1 MSWFRAILLFVSQI
15 LGGIAGAALVA
26 ALTPFGGVDTVTT
39 TLSAGVNTAQGFFIE
54 AFLTA
59 MLVLSV
65 LFLAAE
71 KHKSTYLA
79 PLGIGLTLLVC
90 HLFGVAWTGCGVNP
104 ARSFGPAVVDVS
116 FPGYHWIY
124 WIGPLFGSMM
134 AVAFYL
140 LLKAFDYTSVVF
152 GQDADHELTDAEVK
166 RREDVNTTL
175 FTRAAGK
182 ALVVFHAK
190 PGHQGQSEE
199 VKQFDADDLAMAEA
213 IRNGEASLVDPAMA
227 EKGLVE
233 QALSRGSENGYVQ
246 GAKEDQRAANGNAGY
261 TEQSI
266 ANGAQNG
273 AQAPRAAPSLDMV
286 RNAPGVAAGGVSL
299 QGTPSM
305 RAEAQDVG
313 GLNVPGTHHEG
324 FARSSR
330 ARDVLHQHSAATTP
344 AHTPKAS

>member
-1 MSWFRAILLFVSQI
+1 M
-15 LGGIAGAALVA
+15 
-26 ALTPFGGVDTVTT
+26 DTVTT

-124 WIGPLFGSMM
+124 WIGPLFGSLM
-134 AVAFYL
+134 AVGFYL

-152 GQDADHELTDAEVK
+152 GQDADHELSEAEVK

-190 PGHQGQSEE
+190 AGHQGQSEE
-199 VKQFDADDLAMAEA
+199 VKQFDADDMEMARA

-233 QALSRGSENGYVQ
+233 QALSRGSENDYTK
-246 GAKEDQRAANGNAGY
+246 GARRDQQTNGDAGY
-261 TEQSI
+261 SEQSI
-266 ANGAQNG
+266 ANGNQVPS
-273 AQAPRAAPSLDMV
+273 APRPAPSLDMV
-286 RNAPGVAAGGVSL
+286 RNAPGVATGGAL

-324 FARSSR
+324 IARSSR

-344 AHTPKAS
+344 AHTPK